1 MAQTKKNRAEKSR
14 GRAKR
19 KPQQTQVNK
28 ASKLGWEIKGVLLA
42 AALVYILLSL
52 YGLNTGKVGLW
63 VAGGVTYLLGSG
75 SKVITALGF
84 FDSYTLF
91 TGRKLQITPK
101 RLGVFLLSL
110 VFLTYSHLSLLVL
123 EPLET
128 IPATFAEISGPV
140 GTAQGGGVV
149 GAVLLFVSLR
159 FFDVIG
165 TYVVIGAVSLIGIIM
180 VLDKTMR
187 QFIGRVVQ
195 FIFRTLRSLL
205 FGIGYLI
212 GLCFRGIRNS
222 ILGTSPVLTK
232 SEVDTSANEAIKSL
246 PALKPNQFKPGKAE
260 PRLTGRNIPPEVA
273 ATGEVPIAINTYQE
287 SESESKAEKFNPE
300 NVRRSKDGA
309 YLLPPLDLL
318 LPPAKTGGQA
328 ARTELVQLGR
338 LLEETLANFGI
349 EAKVVQID
357 CGPVITRYEIQ
368 PAPGIKVSRIVG
380 LADDIALALAAEDI
394 RIEAPIPGKAAV
406 GIEVPNKK
414 QETVRISEVIA
425 TAEYHQAKYKLP
437 LVLGK
442 GVAGDLQIV
451 DLCSMPHLLIA
462 GATGSGKSV
471 CINNFIISLLYRLRP
486 DQLRIL
492 LIDPKRVELA
502 VYDGIPHLL
511 APVITD
517 PKKAA
522 AALKWVVEEMENRY
536 ELFANAG
543 VRSMDKYN
551 AWVVEQQKRQGKAA
565 QQSEQGDQAENEA
578 VEPLPYMVVIIDEL
592 ADLMMVATSDVE
604 DSICRIAQMARA
616 AGIHLVV
623 ATQRPSVD
631 VITGLIKANIP
642 ARIAFA
648 VSSQVDSRTILDSS
662 GAERLIG
669 RGDMLY
675 QSPSSA
681 KTIRIQGAYITDK
694 EIEAVVEFL
703 KSQGAPEYETVIG
716 ERALKVDT
724 TEEVDDELFDDA
736 VRLVINSGQASISLL
751 QRRFRIGHS
760 RAARLMDMMELKG
773 IVGPYQGSKPR
784 EVLVRSNAEDEY

>member
-1 MAQTKKNRAEKSR
+1 MARVKNNQVEKTR
-14 GRAKR
+14 RRAKR
-19 KPQQTQVNK
+19 NLPQTEVK
-28 ASKLGWEIKGVLLA
+28 KTSKLGREIKGVLLA

-52 YGLNTGKVGLW
+52 SGFNTGEVGLW
-63 VAGGVTYLLGSG
+63 IASGVTYLLGSG
-75 SKVITALGF
+75 AKLITALGF
-84 FDSYTLF
+84 IDAFTIF
-91 TGRKLQITPK
+91 TGRKLQVTPK
-101 RLGVFLLSL
+101 RLGLFLLAL
-110 VFLTYSHLSLLVL
+110 IFLTYSHMRLLVL

-128 IPATFAEISGPV
+128 IPLTFAEISRPV
-140 GTAQGGGVV
+140 GTAQGGGIV
-149 GAVLLFVSLR
+149 GAVLLFAGLR

-165 TYVVIGAVSLIGIIM
+165 TYVVLGAGTLIGIIM
-180 VLDKTMR
+180 ILDKTMR

-195 FIFRTLRSLL
+195 FVFWAVRSLI
-205 FGIGYLI
+205 FGVGYLL
-212 GLCFRGIRNS
+212 GLCLRGIRNS
-222 ILGTSPVLTK
+222 VFGTSPVFTK
-232 SEVDTSANEAIKSL
+232 ADIDDSADL
-246 PALKPNQFKPGKAE
+246 PAKAVPAGKPHRFNLNNDEARPAKRSTQ
-260 PRLTGRNIPPEVA
+260 PEVA
-273 ATGEVPIAINTYQE
+273 ASSEVAIAINTYQE
-287 SESESKAEKFNPE
+287 PDNLAKFNPE
-300 NVRRSKDGA
+300 KLRKSKDGA
-309 YLLPPLDLL
+309 YVLPPLDLL
-318 LPPAKTGGQA
+318 LPPDKSGGQA
-328 ARTELVQLGR
+328 ARAELVQMGR

-368 PAPGIKVSRIVG
+368 PAPGIKVSRIVS
-380 LADDIALALAAEDI
+380 LADDIALSLAAEDV

-406 GIEVPNKK
+406 GIEVPNKR
-414 QETVRISEVIA
+414 QEMVRISEVIG

-442 GVAGDLQIV
+442 GVAGDIQIV
-451 DLCSMPHLLIA
+451 DLAAMPHLLIA

-471 CINNFIISLLYRLRP
+471 CINTFIISLLYRLRP
-486 DQLRIL
+486 DQLRLL

-536 ELFANAG
+536 ELFAQAG
-543 VRSMDKYN
+543 VRSLEKYN
-551 AWVVEQQKRQGKAA
+551 AWVAEQQKNLQKTD
-565 QQSEQGDQAENEA
+565 EHIAETEA
-578 VEPLPYMVVIIDEL
+578 EKEPLEPLPYMVVIIDEL

-604 DSICRIAQMARA
+604 DAICRIAQMARA

-648 VSSQVDSRTILDSS
+648 VSSQVDSRTILDSN

-675 QSPSSA
+675 QSPSAA

-694 EIEAVVEFL
+694 EIEAVVQFL
-703 KSQGAPEYETVIG
+703 KSQGTPEYETAIG
-716 ERALKVDT
+716 ERTLKVEAS
-724 TEEVDDELFDDA
+724 EEIDDELFEDA
-736 VRLVINSGQASISLL
+736 VRLVVNSGQASISLL

-784 EVLVRSNAEDEY
+784 EVLVRPDSEDEY